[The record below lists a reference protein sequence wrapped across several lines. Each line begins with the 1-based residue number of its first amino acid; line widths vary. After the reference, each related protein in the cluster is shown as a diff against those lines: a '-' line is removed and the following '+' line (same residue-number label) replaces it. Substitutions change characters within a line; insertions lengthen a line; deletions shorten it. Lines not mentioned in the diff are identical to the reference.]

1 MVDSFN
7 AIMVVF
13 PTMSTQIKPRK
24 REAKTISIELS
35 VEDQQLIDL
44 IQKEFGLNKY
54 TDCLRLSLRET
65 VKRIETLRTVAA

>member
-1 MVDSFN
+1 ML
-7 AIMVVF
+7 VF
-13 PTMSTQIKPRK
+13 LAMSAQQKQPK
-24 REAKTISIELS
+24 LEAKTISIELS
-35 VEDQQLIDL
+35 VEDQQFIEI